1 MESVA
6 LHQAPLLIG
15 SSHPMMDI
23 NEFIGITALLYALSN
38 PIGVVPI
45 FIGLTHRFKGIKT
58 HRIIAVASLTVALF
72 LISSALLGKEILSF
86 FNVGVDD
93 FRIAGGLLALFIA
106 FEMFQARYGGF
117 MQTHEEKTE
126 AEEDVHGIAIT
137 PLAFPL
143 LVGPAEMGIMITL
156 SSDMH
161 QWGNKLMLIGSSLIT
176 AAMIAVTL
184 WIATPLNR
192 VMGKTGINVATRV
205 MALIVAAIGVKFIM
219 TGIRNE
225 LPGLGT

>member
-1 MESVA
+1 MG
-6 LHQAPLLIG
+6 L
-15 SSHPMMDI
+15 
-23 NEFIGITALLYALSN
+23 NEFIGITTLLYALSN

-45 FIGLTHRFKGIKT
+45 FIGLTQRFKDIRT
-58 HRIIAVASLTVALF
+58 HRIIIVASLTVAIF
-72 LISSALLGKEILSF
+72 LISSVLLGKQILSF
-86 FNVGVDD
+86 FNVGLDD

-106 FEMFQARYGGF
+106 FEMFQARYSGF
-117 MQTHEEKTE
+117 MQTHEEQIE
-126 AEEDVHGIAIT
+126 AEEDVQGIAIT

-156 SSDMH
+156 GSDMH
-161 QWGNKLMLIGSSLIT
+161 QLGSKAILVASSIIT
-176 AAMIAVTL
+176 SAMIALTL
-184 WIATPLNR
+184 WMATPLNR

-225 LPGLGT
+225 LPGMV

>member
-1 MESVA
+1 MA
-6 LHQAPLLIG
+6 L
-15 SSHPMMDI
+15 

-38 PIGVVPI
+38 PIGVIPI
-45 FIGLTHRFKGIKT
+45 FLGLTQRFQGTKT
-58 HRIIAVASLTVALF
+58 HRIIIIASLTVAIF
-72 LISSALLGKEILSF
+72 LISSVLLGKQILSF
-86 FNVGVDD
+86 FNVGLDD

-106 FEMFQARYGGF
+106 FEMFQARYSGL
-117 MQTHEEKTE
+117 MQTREEKTE
-126 AEEDVHGIAIT
+126 AEEDINGIAIT

-161 QWGNKLMLIGSSLIT
+161 HLGSKVMLVTSSLIT
-176 AAMIAVTL
+176 SLMIALTL
-184 WIATPLNR
+184 WMATPLNR
-192 VMGKTGINVATRV
+192 AMGKTGINVATRV

-225 LPGLGT
+225 LPGLVG

>member
-1 MESVA
+1 MG
-6 LHQAPLLIG
+6 L
-15 SSHPMMDI
+15 

-38 PIGVVPI
+38 PIGVIPI
-45 FIGLTHRFKGIKT
+45 FLSLTQRFKDIRT
-58 HRIIAVASLTVALF
+58 HRIIIIASLTVAIF
-72 LISSALLGKEILSF
+72 LICSVLLGKEILTF
-86 FNVGVDD
+86 FNVGLDH

-106 FEMFQARYGGF
+106 FEMFQARYSGF
-117 MQTHEEKTE
+117 MQTREEQTE

-156 SSDMH
+156 SNDMH
-161 QWGNKLMLIGSSLIT
+161 QWESKIMLIASSVIT
-176 AAMIAVTL
+176 SLMIATTL
-184 WIATPLNR
+184 WMATPLNR
-192 VMGKTGINVATRV
+192 FMGKTGINVATRV

-225 LPGLGT
+225 LPGLAG